1 MRRLERA
8 LLSLLGIGFLPSP
21 GTLASLVTAA
31 VLLLLHGTA
40 TGLASLGV
48 WAALGFGAAATLLL
62 AGREARRAGD
72 SDPGFVVTDE
82 VAGQALALGLAG
94 AVSDGH
100 GGVAAVLAFAL
111 FRALDIWKP
120 GPVGAA
126 ERLPGALGVLAD
138 DVVAGALAGGLVAG
152 ARALGALG

>member
-8 LLSLLGIGFLPSP
+8 VLSLFGVGFLPGP
-21 GTLASLVTAA
+21 GTLASLVTTAA
-31 VLLLLHGTA
+31 LLLLHGKT
-40 TGLASLGV
+40 TGLASPGV
-48 WAALGFGAAATLLL
+48 WAAIAFGGAATLFL

-72 SDPGFVVTDE
+72 GDPGFIVTDE

-94 AVSDGH
+94 AVSSGD
-100 GGVAAVLAFAL
+100 GGVAAVLAFVL
-111 FRALDIWKP
+111 FRGFDIAKP

-126 ERLPGALGVLAD
+126 ERLPGGLGVLAD